1 MGNFFVK
8 LLFQQSNNN
17 NEEILIDNNIIETVS
32 DSSVENENTQGESET
47 PELPLLDKSKQEVKS
62 FFCNNK
68 KKRALLIGINYD
80 EDKYKDDDLNGC
92 VNDLN
97 NLKKF
102 LIEKGGFKEDDIITL
117 VNNEATKDAI
127 EMEILNLS
135 YFSFSNP
142 GSNVWFS
149 YSGHGTRF
157 IIDHSKTTEV
167 LCPSDYLHKGVISD
181 SWLKTNF
188 VNSLHKDTSAFVLM
202 DCCNSGSNLN
212 LPFRYDVT
220 DRISTHDTGYSELQI
235 NKLSNIVKI
244 SGCEDTQT
252 SADYFDRND
261 NEFQGALTNNFLDI
275 FENTDKNILDSYL
288 NVTIKLKQEGF
299 TQRPVLSFTGHKL
312 TEFKLFE

>member
-8 LLFQQSNNN
+8 FLFQQTNNN
-17 NEEILIDNNIIETVS
+17 NDETLIDNNIIEVVS
-32 DSSVENENTQGESET
+32 DSSDEDENTQCECET
-47 PELPLLDKSKQEVKS
+47 SELPLLDESKQEIKP
-62 FFCNNK
+62 FFCKNK

-80 EDKYKDDDLNGC
+80 EDRYKDDDLNGC

-102 LIEKGGFKEDDIITL
+102 LKEEGGFKDEDIVTL

-188 VNSLHKDTSAFVLM
+188 VNSLHKDTNAFVLM

-212 LPFRYDVT
+212 LPFRYDII
-220 DRISTHDTGYSELQI
+220 DRISIHDTGYSKLQI
-235 NKLSNIVKI
+235 SKLANIVKI

-288 NVTIKLKQEGF
+288 NVTMRLKQEGF
-299 TQRPVLSFTGHKL
+299 TQRPVLSFTRHKL

>member
-1 MGNFFVK
+1 MK
-8 LLFQQSNNN
+8 
-17 NEEILIDNNIIETVS
+17 
-32 DSSVENENTQGESET
+32 
-47 PELPLLDKSKQEVKS
+47 
-62 FFCNNK
+62 
-68 KKRALLIGINYD
+68 
-80 EDKYKDDDLNGC
+80 
-92 VNDLN
+92 
-97 NLKKF
+97 
-102 LIEKGGFKEDDIITL
+102 
-117 VNNEATKDAI
+117 ATKDAI

-188 VNSLHKDTSAFVLM
+188 VNSLHKDTNAFVLM